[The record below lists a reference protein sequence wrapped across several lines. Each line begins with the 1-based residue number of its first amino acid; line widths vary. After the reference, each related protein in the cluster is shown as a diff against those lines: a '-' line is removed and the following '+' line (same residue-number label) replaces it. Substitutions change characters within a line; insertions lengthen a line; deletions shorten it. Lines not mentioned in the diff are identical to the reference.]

1 MKNLYKTLK
10 GVGPVWVKQLSGAGS
25 NRQYFRL
32 GVEDE
37 TLIGVEGTSV
47 EENRAFIAMARHFEA
62 KGLPVPKVLA
72 VSADERL
79 YLQEDLGDSLLFD
92 VLAASRQSGEVGDV
106 EIDLLRRTIALL
118 PDFQLKAA
126 EGFDFSVC
134 YPQPEFNRR
143 SVLWDL
149 NYFKYAFL
157 KLTLP
162 DFQENRLE
170 DDFEKFADVLT
181 DSKPTAF
188 MIRDFQSRNVMV
200 RDGELFFIDFQGG
213 RRGPMVY
220 DLVSFLWQ
228 AKAQYS
234 KDLREELIELYIQEL
249 QKSIEVDASEFK
261 KQIALFALFRTLQ
274 VLGAYGF
281 RGYIEQKAHFLESIP
296 YALAN
301 LKELLAQHNY
311 DLPYLTEILKAL
323 AEKDDS
329 KVSAQPKSMEK
340 AVGNQANTDV
350 TSQPLLVKVYSFSYK
365 KGIPE
370 DLSGNGGGFVFDC
383 RAIHNPGKYDEYK
396 QLTGR
401 DQPVIDFLESDGE
414 ILRFISH
421 AQGVVGP
428 AVERYLQR
436 GFTDLMVSF
445 GCTGGQHRS
454 VYSAQ
459 QMASWLHKKYGVIV
473 ELIHRE
479 QGIREEF

>member
-1 MKNLYKTLK
+1 MKNLYKSLR
-10 GVGPVWVKQLSGAGS
+10 GVEPQWVKQLSGAGS

-32 GVEDE
+32 GGEDE

-47 EENRAFIAMARHFEA
+47 EENRTFIAMAQHFAA
-62 KGLPVPKVLA
+62 KGLPVPKVLV

-92 VLAASRQSGEVGDV
+92 VLAASRQSGIVGDV
-106 EIDLLRRTIALL
+106 EKDLLRRTIALL

-157 KLTLP
+157 KLAFP

-170 DDFEKFADVLT
+170 DDFEKMADALT
-181 DSKPTAF
+181 GSKPTAF

-200 RDGELFFIDFQGG
+200 RDGELYLIDFQGG

-234 KDLREELIELYIQEL
+234 KELREELIDLYIKEL
-249 QKSIEVDASEFK
+249 QQHIELDAVDFK

-281 RGYIEQKAHFLESIP
+281 RGYVEQKAHFLESIP
-296 YALAN
+296 FALTN
-301 LKELLAQHNY
+301 LKELLAHHNY
-311 DLPYLTEILKAL
+311 NFPYLTEVLKVLTENQKLFTPTKSTAV
-323 AEKDDS
+323 KDITS
-329 KVSAQPKSMEK
+329 KVEEAK
-340 AVGNQANTDV
+340 ASNLKVM
-350 TSQPLLVKVYSFSYK
+350 VYSFSYK
-365 KGIPE
+365 KGIP
-370 DLSGNGGGFVFDC
+370 DDNSGNGGGFVFDC

-401 DQPVIDFLESDGE
+401 DRPVIDFLESDGE
-414 ILRFISH
+414 ILNFLSH
-421 AQGVVGP
+421 AEGVVGP
-428 AVERYLQR
+428 AVERYQQR
-436 GFTDLMVSF
+436 GFTNLMVSF

-459 QMASWLHKKYGVIV
+459 HMAEWIHKKFGVKV

-479 QGIREEF
+479 QEIREEY